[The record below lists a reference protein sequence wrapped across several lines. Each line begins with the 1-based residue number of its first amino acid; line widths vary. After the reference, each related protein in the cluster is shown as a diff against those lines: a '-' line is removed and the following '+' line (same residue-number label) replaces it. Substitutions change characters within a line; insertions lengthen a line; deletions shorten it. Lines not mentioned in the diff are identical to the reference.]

1 MVAPTAG
8 TVDTLTKTTVRMIA
22 TCQMMMS
29 LFPQVPKY
37 VLIAQTIRLN
47 PLIPTIQTNLLL
59 IPIDPYIHLFEDQRE
74 M

>member
-8 TVDTLTKTTVRMIA
+8 TEDTLTKTTVRMIA

-59 IPIDPYIHLFEDQRE
+59 IPIDPYTHLFEDQRE